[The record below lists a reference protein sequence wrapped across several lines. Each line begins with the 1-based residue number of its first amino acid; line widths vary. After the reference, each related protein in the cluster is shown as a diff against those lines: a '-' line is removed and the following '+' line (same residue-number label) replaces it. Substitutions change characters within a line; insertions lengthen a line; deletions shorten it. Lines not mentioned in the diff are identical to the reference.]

1 MQFVRD
7 EEHQMLVDTVRRFA
21 REVLQESAETHDRRG
36 AVNPELSTSLAEL
49 GLFGLLLPESEGG
62 FDAPAC
68 LALDVVEELAVADG
82 AVGWLAGGHLTAV
95 GASART
101 EAIAADEMAAALAGD
116 GWWGVATATATRS
129 AVLRRIWVPD
139 RGGGRL
145 EFARA
150 GFEPSPTCLGL
161 RGAGLGRTGRADH
174 ASQGGHADH
183 ASQGGHAAGSGSER
197 GTAAPGSPDPGAADP
212 GAVLFAPEGVEA
224 VAAAV
229 ALGVGRAAL
238 EAARIY
244 AQERSQFGRPIADF
258 QAVQWKLAD
267 GLTALDGARLL
278 LHHGVAHGDRF
289 SLLFGA
295 QRAADAAV
303 TAAWEAVQIYGGN
316 GFIREY
322 PVERHLRDAQTVR
335 AWLISPPHPS
345 DFMTGWQVRGGSGLG

>member
-1 MQFVRD
+1 
-7 EEHQMLVDTVRRFA
+7 
-21 REVLQESAETHDRRG
+21 
-36 AVNPELSTSLAEL
+36 
-49 GLFGLLLPESEGG
+49 
-62 FDAPAC
+62 
-68 LALDVVEELAVADG
+68 
-82 AVGWLAGGHLTAV
+82 
-95 GASART
+95 
-101 EAIAADEMAAALAGD
+101 
-116 GWWGVATATATRS
+116 
-129 AVLRRIWVPD
+129 
-139 RGGGRL
+139 
-145 EFARA
+145 
-150 GFEPSPTCLGL
+150 
-161 RGAGLGRTGRADH
+161 
-174 ASQGGHADH
+174 
-183 ASQGGHAAGSGSER
+183 
-197 GTAAPGSPDPGAADP
+197 
-212 GAVLFAPEGVEA
+212 VEA

-267 GLTALDGARLL
+267 GLTALDGSRLL

-289 SLLFGA
+289 CLLFGA

-335 AWLISPPHPS
+335 AWLISAPHPS